1 MRRPRPAPGVRV
13 RATMVATV
21 IVAVVLVAGAL
32 ALLTLVH
39 RSLVGSVDA
48 AGQARARD
56 VAGLAASGRLQ
67 DSVASTG
74 EESSVVQVVD
84 AHGAVRSASSNIS
97 GEPPLL
103 ARAPAG
109 RAPAVFS
116 ATQLPFGENPGSFR
130 VAVQPVALP
139 DGPGWVYVAT
149 SLSQV
154 DLAVT
159 RLQGLLAVGVPVVL
173 GLMALTL
180 WVTVGSALAPVERIR
195 AQAERIGGADLHARL
210 PVPASRDEI
219 GRLARTMNQMLDRL
233 EGSARRQQRFAGDA
247 SHELRSPL
255 AAMRAQVD
263 VALAHPE
270 PAAGGRSLLRV
281 QHEAGRMSELLDDLL
296 FLARS
301 DEAPGVPATPV
312 DLDEVV
318 LAEAQRLRSGGEV
331 RVAVQGLRAARVPG
345 SPRDLA
351 RAVRNLGDNAVA
363 HARQEVTLSMAVEDG
378 AVLVHV
384 TDDGPGVPAGR
395 REAIFDRFTRLD
407 GARDRGGGGTGL
419 GLAIARQIVERHHGR
434 LSVGDRADGLPGAV
448 FTLRLPVG

>member
-1 MRRPRPAPGVRV
+1 M
-13 RATMVATV
+13 RATLAATV

-32 ALLTLVH
+32 TLLTLVH

-48 AGQARARD
+48 AGQARGRD
-56 VAGLAASGRLQ
+56 VAALAASGRLQ
-67 DSVASTG
+67 DVVASTG

-84 AHGAVRSASSNIS
+84 DHGAVLSASSNIT
-97 GEPPLL
+97 GEPALL
-103 ARAPAG
+103 PRAPATRRPG
-109 RAPAVFS
+109 VLPSTRM
-116 ATQLPFGENPGSFR
+116 PFGENPGSFR

-139 DGPGWVYVAT
+139 SGPGWVYVAT

-154 DLAVT
+154 DLAVA
-159 RLQGLLAVGVPVVL
+159 RMQGLLAVGVPVVL
-173 GLMALTL
+173 GLVALTMWL
-180 WVTVGSALAPVERIR
+180 TVGRALAPVERIR

-219 GRLARTMNQMLDRL
+219 GRLARTMNRMLDRL
-233 EGSARRQQRFAGDA
+233 EGSARRQQRFVGDA

-270 PAAGGRSLLRV
+270 PAGGGRSLRRV

-301 DEAPGVPATPV
+301 DETSGVPTDGPPV
-312 DLDEVV
+312 DLDELV
-318 LAEAQRLRSGGEV
+318 LAEAHRLRDGGA
-331 RVAVQGLRAARVPG
+331 VAVTVQGLQAVRVPG
-345 SPRDLA
+345 SARDLA
-351 RAVRNLGDNAVA
+351 RALRNLGDNAAA
-363 HARQEVTLSMAVEDG
+363 HARQTVTLSMAVQDG

-384 TDDGPGVPAGR
+384 TDDGPGIPADQ
-395 REAIFDRFTRLD
+395 REAVFDRFSRLD
-407 GARDRGGGGTGL
+407 EARDRGGGTTPRGGAGL

-434 LSVGDRADGLPGAV
+434 LWVGERAGGLPGAA
-448 FTLRLPVG
+448 FSLRLPIA